1 MVNNTTTRIED
12 KDGQKQIEKPISNKS
27 CYAIR
32 LMSTLFTI
40 EKEDLTANQTIF
52 LSVITTYVM
61 VNLFSKAL

>member
-27 CYAIR
+27 CQCYKTNEYI
-32 LMSTLFTI
+32 FTI

-61 VNLFSKAL
+61 VNLLIKG